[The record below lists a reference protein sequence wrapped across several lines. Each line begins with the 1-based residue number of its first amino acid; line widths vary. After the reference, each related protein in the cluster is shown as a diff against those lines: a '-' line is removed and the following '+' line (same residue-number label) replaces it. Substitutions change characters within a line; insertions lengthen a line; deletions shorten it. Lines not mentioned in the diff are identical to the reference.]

1 MRLFLTVIL
10 ATVILRVSV
19 VSAASLEEVATS
31 DMQWTGIAISQSGRM
46 FVNFPR
52 WSPDVPISVA
62 EIDEAGKLTAFPNS
76 TMNGWKIGEKPDGKF
91 VCVQS
96 LTIDTNNH
104 LWILD
109 PAAPVWEEVVPGG
122 ARLFAVDLDN
132 DEVVRTIHFDE
143 SIAPPGSY
151 LNDVRVDVGT
161 QTAYVTDSNLGAI
174 IVVDLDT
181 GESRRLLTSHP
192 STQVEDIEITVRGT
206 PFPYP
211 VAADGIALDVD
222 GGWVY
227 FQALTARTLYRV
239 PTDALRDESLS
250 AEALGRKVERFSEG
264 STTDGMLFTAEGV
277 YLTSF
282 EEDAI
287 KLVDRNGST
296 TTVVSHPLISWP
308 DALAIEPNGNLVFTT
323 SQVHIETEP
332 PEPYRILR
340 IVSD

>member
-1 MRLFLTVIL
+1 MKNCRAAL
-10 ATVILRVSV
+10 AIV
-19 VSAASLEEVATS
+19 VMSLNIAHADSLEQVTTS
-31 DMQWTGIAISQSGRM
+31 DMQWTGIAVSKSGRM

-52 WSPDVPISVA
+52 WYPDVPISVA
-62 EIDEAGKLTAFPNS
+62 EIDESGQAIPYPNAE
-76 TMNGWKIGEKPDGKF
+76 MNGWQVGENPAGKF
-91 VCVQS
+91 VCIQS
-96 LTIDTNNH
+96 LTIDAENR

-109 PAAPVWEEVVPGG
+109 PAAPIWEEVVPGG
-122 ARLFAVDLDN
+122 ARLFEVDLSN

-143 SIAPPGSY
+143 LIAPPGSY
-151 LNDVRVDVGT
+151 LNDVRVDAET
-161 QTAYVTDSNLGAI
+161 NTAYVTDSNLGAI

-181 GESRRLLTSHP
+181 GKSRRLLTSHP

-211 VAADGIALDVD
+211 VTADGIALDVD

-239 PTDALRDESLS
+239 STSALRDESLS
-250 AEALGRKVERFSEG
+250 AEALGRQVERFSEG
-264 STTDGMLFTAEGV
+264 STTDGMLFTSDGV

-287 KLVDRNGST
+287 KLVDSSGNT
-296 TTVVSHPLISWP
+296 TTVVSDPLISWP
-308 DALAIEPNGNLVFTT
+308 DALAIEPDGSIVFTT